1 MPSLPMSRARSSRVR
16 GFALLGL
23 GFLALWG
30 FQGQSA
36 FSKAPVEETEASG
49 MTKVIADHALLM
61 SIVSMIICGAL
72 AYTEQPQPAAA
83 GPAEKRPDY
92 STFVMISN
100 ILCFASGFVNALAII
115 DMGMTVSH
123 QTGNTSHTGRLLPAI
138 LLLEADAVFTPDV
151 LRCSR
156 TLDLGCVDFFQGRL
170 PSPASS
176 C

>member
-1 MPSLPMSRARSSRVR
+1 
-16 GFALLGL
+16 
-23 GFLALWG
+23 
-30 FQGQSA
+30 
-36 FSKAPVEETEASG
+36 

-123 QTGNTSHTGRLLPAI
+123 QTGNTSHTGRFLTAI
-138 LLLEADAVFTPDV
+138 QLLECGGF
-151 LRCSR
+151 SFHF
-156 TLDLGCVDFFQGRL
+156 GCLEML
-170 PSPASS
+170 PPS
-176 C
+176 